1 MKKFIAVSL
10 LLTASVAMA
19 TPKMTNQSL
28 SIETFIVANDGGITG
43 EGTPTPTPTPVPA
56 PEETPVPTPGPDKL
70 ERVGKVVSAARDM
83 IALGE
88 AFYELIK
95 KGKPTNV
102 TEYAPVSVVPRD
114 PTTKEYA
121 DPFDLENFSMP
132 VQQKYVTV
140 IKSAGI
146 EVVRFAYTVVFSYGG
161 SFEGKGKYLTGV
173 LIVPSSVKTRFG
185 WDVNATMKVSGIM
198 NHGSKA
204 APVAG
209 LMVTVKYQMN
219 SWTAAFEQNDTFHI
233 TGRGQ
238 LKAFTNN

>member
-19 TPKMTNQSL
+19 TPKISNQAI

-43 EGTPTPTPTPVPA
+43 TPEETPAPTPTPA
-56 PEETPVPTPGPDKL
+56 PEPTPGPDKL

-83 IALGE
+83 VALGE
-88 AFYELIK
+88 AVYELIK

-121 DPFDLENFSMP
+121 DPFDLENFSIP
-132 VQQKYVTV
+132 VQKKYVTV
-140 IKSAGI
+140 IKSSGV
-146 EVVRFAYTVVFSYGG
+146 EVVRFAYTVIYSYGG
-161 SFEGKGKYLTGV
+161 SFQEKGKYLTGV

-185 WDVNATMKVSGIM
+185 WDVNASMKVSGIM

-209 LMVTVKYQMN
+209 VMVTVKYQMN
-219 SWTAAFEQNDTFHI
+219 SWSASFEQNDTFHI
-233 TGRGQ
+233 TGNGELR
-238 LKAFTNN
+238 AFTN